1 MIVRWGG
8 EEFLAFLP
16 AVPRT
21 GLDDVARRLLAGIPA
36 RTIDYQGTK
45 LSVNVSIGFAPFP
58 LVPGAPAT
66 ISWER
71 AINIV
76 DMALYLAK
84 GHGRNRAYGVR
95 GLAGL
100 DAGSMDEVEQDI
112 EKAWRTGLVDLS
124 IVTPQAPELRMA
136 S

>member
-1 MIVRWGG
+1 
-8 EEFLAFLP
+8 
-16 AVPRT
+16 
-21 GLDDVARRLLAGIPA
+21 VARRLLAGIPA
-36 RTIDYQGTK
+36 RTIDYQGTP

-58 LVPGAPAT
+58 LVPRGAA

-100 DAGSMDEVEQDI
+100 DAGSMDEIEQDI
-112 EKAWRTGLVDLS
+112 EKAWREGLVDLS
-124 IVTPQAPELRMA
+124 IVTPQPPELRMA

>member
-1 MIVRWGG
+1 
-8 EEFLAFLP
+8 
-16 AVPRT
+16 
-21 GLDDVARRLLAGIPA
+21 
-36 RTIDYQGTK
+36 
-45 LSVNVSIGFAPFP
+45 
-58 LVPGAPAT
+58 VPGGAA

-95 GLAGL
+95 GVAGL
-100 DAGSMDEVEQDI
+100 DAASMDEIEQNI
-112 EKAWRTGLVDLS
+112 EKAWRAGLVDLS
-124 IVTPQAPELRMA
+124 IVTPQAPELRMV